1 MSINVREIKE
11 SDLDVLAD
19 FMRQLNEYEGLG
31 DKCIISKDAYREMIF
46 GEKCLFGL
54 IAEKDSKAVGV
65 ALYYFYRISSLGGK
79 KVLYLEELYVLPSE
93 RKKGIGTA
101 IMEAVKKAAKTENAL
116 RIEWKCL
123 KNNPSAAFYDRIC
136 KKNEDVWYNYEIY
149 FKNF

>member
-19 FMRQLNEYEGLG
+19 FMRRLNEYEGLG

-54 IAEKDSKAVGV
+54 IAEKDGKAAGA

-79 KVLYLEELYVLPSE
+79 RVLFLEELFVLPDQ

-101 IMEAVKKAAKTENAL
+101 IMEAVKKAAKAENAL

-123 KNNPSAAFYDRIC
+123 KDNPSVAFYDRIC
-136 KKNEDVWYNYEIY
+136 EKSENIWNTYEIY

>member
-1 MSINVREIKE
+1 MNINIREIKE
-11 SDLDVLAD
+11 SDLDTLVD

-46 GEKCLFGL
+46 GEKCLLGL
-54 IAEKDSKAVGV
+54 IAEIDGKAVGT

-79 KVLYLEELYVLPSE
+79 KVLYLEELFVLPRE

-101 IMEAVKKAAKTENAL
+101 IMEAVKKAAKTENVL

-123 KNNPSAAFYDRIC
+123 KNNPSSAFYDKIC
-136 KKNEDVWYNYEIY
+136 HRNEDIWYNYEIY